1 MEDALHAD
9 PIQVATAGDL
19 AKLLATLPHDTPV
32 RVTEHVRA
40 DPRLDPANGDEETVA
55 AVTAVPLSG
64 PGGAE
69 FDGQAGRGVVIGQRV
84 ELGAYVVPRGARVP
98 ADTVAFRPYER
109 VIEAMWNGDG
119 AGMLDGCRELV
130 GDVAGWLAKSD
141 VTLLEL
147 ADDDPDL
154 QDQLEREADWL
165 TAARDR
171 LGLLQSR
178 FVALRE
184 RQDEGD

>member
-19 AKLLATLPHDTPV
+19 AKLLAELPADTPL
-32 RVTEHVRA
+32 RVTEHVRV
-40 DPRLDPANGDEETVA
+40 DPRLDSANGEEETVA
-55 AVTAVPLSG
+55 AVTALPL
-64 PGGAE
+64 PDRGG
-69 FDGQAGRGVVIGQRV
+69 QRVVLGQRV
-84 ELGAYVVPRGARVP
+84 ELGAYVVPRGGRVP

-119 AGMLDGCRELV
+119 AGMLEGCRALV
-130 GDVAGWLAKSD
+130 DDVAGWLARD
-141 VTLLEL
+141 DATLLEL

-165 TAARDR
+165 IAARDR
-171 LGLLQSR
+171 LGLLQAR
-178 FVALRE
+178 FSALRE
-184 RQDEGD
+184 RQDG